1 MTMLVP
7 RSFPATP
14 ATPAKEVISRTF
26 AAGGHVEVRIT
37 RDPADIAAA
46 QALRYRVFYQE
57 MTAIPS
63 AAMAAAGRDFDRF
76 DEVCEHMLVIDH
88 RRPAAEAV
96 VGTYRLLRQDIA
108 ERYDGFYSAGEYDL
122 SVLTDGHEGPGT
134 LLEVGRSCVHREYR
148 NNVTIQRLWRGI
160 ASYVAEHDVRYI
172 FGCASLPGTD
182 PSALAAPLSYL
193 HHEFLAPPELRVR
206 ALPGRYVAMNLMP
219 PEAISSG
226 DVFPSLPPLI
236 KGYLRIGGYVGD
248 GAVVDEQFSTTDIFI
263 MVPIARVADRYFSHV
278 SNGKPGAA

>member
-1 MTMLVP
+1 MLVP
-7 RSFPATP
+7 RSTPATP

-63 AAMAAAGRDFDRF
+63 AAMVAAGRDFDRF
-76 DEVCEHMLVIDH
+76 DEVCDHMLVIDH

-96 VGTYRLLRQDIA
+96 VGTYRLLLQDIA

-122 SVLTDGHEGPGT
+122 SLLTQGQEGPGT
-134 LLEVGRSCVHREYR
+134 LLEVGRSCVHPEYR

-160 ASYVAEHDVRYI
+160 ASYVVEHDVRYI

-206 ALPGRYVAMNLMP
+206 ALPERYVAMDLMP

-236 KGYLRIGGYVGD
+236 KGYLRVGGYVGD
-248 GAVVDEQFSTTDIFI
+248 GAVVDEQFSTTDVFI